1 MRYQIPFE
9 DSQGLE
15 EALSKFGF
23 IEPEVVEE
31 REVDEGKVALVSEN
45 TAERARRVVE
55 EILNLIGID
64 GQTEAKEQ
72 EEGIEIKIEGK
83 DLALLIG
90 AKGKTLD
97 ALQLLV
103 SIILNRYASPTKF
116 VSVDAG
122 GYRERRCEYLE
133 SLAKRTARRVIE
145 EKKPFSLGPLPANER
160 RIIHLALQG
169 FEGVVTES
177 EGVEPERNV
186 IIYPHG
192 NKPNGAETD
201 LPKNLEA

>member
-1 MRYQIPFE
+1 MRYQVPFE
-9 DSQGLE
+9 DAQELE
-15 EALSKFGF
+15 NTLSKLGF

-31 REVDEGKVALVSEN
+31 KEVEGGKVAVVTEN

-55 EILNLIGID
+55 DTLNLIGID
-64 GQTEAKEQ
+64 GQIESEEKK
-72 EEGIEIKIEGK
+72 EGIEIKIEGK

-103 SIILNRYASPTKF
+103 SIILNRYASPTRF

-160 RIIHLALQG
+160 RIIHLALQD
-169 FEGVVTES
+169 FDGVVTES
-177 EGVEPERNV
+177 EGVEPERKV
-186 IIYPHG
+186 IIYPLETEAS
-192 NKPNGAETD
+192 KTD
-201 LPKNLEA
+201 LPKNLDI